1 MTEVIQLSISSLAE
15 YQDFVSCGSHYN
27 YRQNSQYNPSG
38 KVSKIT
44 IHHAAGVTSLDGF
57 SSILKSGN
65 VSWTYAI
72 DVNGKIGCYLDEG
85 FRPWTSSS
93 KSNDYNAV
101 TIEVSNSSTGGNWP
115 ISDASYA
122 ALLNLC
128 EDICRRNNITE
139 LVFTGSAETSNLTMH
154 KWFTATACPG
164 PYLSSK
170 FPEIAKTV
178 NARLKGM
185 PTYTASTITP
195 NAYQSANGQS
205 TSIINIDNILGN
217 SCPYIATLSHT
228 STSKIS
234 STWKTRCGISGVIL
248 EAGSLYDKGH
258 NLQTKFESSRLK
270 QQAKDAEVA
279 GLPIGLY
286 MEGRA
291 HTSAEAARE
300 MYYLS
305 FVVSKYIPEVGMW
318 IHPTIF
324 DDRNKTDDILNTY
337 LAELTRLG
345 LKAKIGLKLNKYEL
359 NRLNWSYHQDNWFL
373 WLEDNITDFDN
384 LKFKLTPQFFLT

>member
-27 YRQNSQYNPSG
+27 YRQNSQYNLSG

-44 IHHAAGVTSLDGF
+44 IHHSAGVTSLETF
-57 SSILKSGN
+57 SSILRSGN

-115 ISDASYA
+115 ISDASYS

-139 LVFTGSAETSNLTMH
+139 LVFTGNAETSNLTMH
-154 KWFTATACPG
+154 KWFAATACPG

-185 PTYTASTITP
+185 PTYSLPTIAP

-205 TSIINIDNILGN
+205 TSIINIDNIVGN
-217 SCPYIATLSHT
+217 SCPYVATLSHT
-228 STSKIS
+228 STSRIS
-234 STWKTRCGISGVIL
+234 STWKTKCGVSGVVL

-258 NLQTKFESSRLK
+258 NLQSKFENSRLK
-270 QQAKDAEVA
+270 QQARDAKSA

-291 HTSAEAARE
+291 HTSTEAVRE

-305 FVVSKYIPEVGMW
+305 FVVSKYVPEAGMW
-318 IHPTIF
+318 IHPIIF

-337 LAELTRLG
+337 LIELTRLG

-359 NRLNWSYHQDNWFL
+359 SRLNWSYHQNNWFL
-373 WLEDNITDFDN
+373 WLEDNVADFDN
-384 LKFKLTPQFFLT
+384 LKYKLTPQFFLT

>member
-1 MTEVIQLSISSLAE
+1 MTEVIQLSISSLVE

-101 TIEVSNSSTGGNWP
+101 TIEVSNSSIGGNWP
-115 ISDASYA
+115 ISDASYS

-228 STSKIS
+228 STSRIS
-234 STWKTRCGISGVIL
+234 STWKTKCGISGAIL

-270 QQAKDAEVA
+270 QQAKDAEAA

-291 HTSAEAARE
+291 HTSTEAARE

-305 FVVSKYIPEVGMW
+305 FVVSKYIPEAGMW
-318 IHPTIF
+318 IHPIVF

>member
-38 KVSKIT
+38 KVSKLT
-44 IHHAAGVTSLDGF
+44 IHHSAGVTSLETF
-57 SSILKSGN
+57 SSILRSGN

-115 ISDASYA
+115 ISDASYS
-122 ALLNLC
+122 ALVNLC

-139 LVFTGSAETSNLTMH
+139 LVFTGNAETSNLTMH
-154 KWFTATACPG
+154 KWFAATACPG

-185 PTYTASTITP
+185 PTYSLPTIAP

-205 TSIINIDNILGN
+205 TSIINIDNIVGN
-217 SCPYIATLSHT
+217 SCPYVATLSHT
-228 STSKIS
+228 STSRIS
-234 STWKTRCGISGVIL
+234 STWKTKCGVSGVVL

-258 NLQTKFESSRLK
+258 NLQSKFESSRLK
-270 QQAKDAEVA
+270 QQARDAKSA

-291 HTSAEAARE
+291 HTSTEAVRE

-305 FVVSKYIPEVGMW
+305 FVVSKYVPEAGMW
-318 IHPTIF
+318 IHPIIF

-337 LAELTRLG
+337 LIELTRLG

-359 NRLNWSYHQDNWFL
+359 SRLNWSYHQNNWFL
-373 WLEDNITDFDN
+373 WLEDNVADFDN
-384 LKFKLTPQFFLT
+384 LKYKLTPQFFLT

>member
-1 MTEVIQLSISSLAE
+1 MTEVIQLSISSLVE

-44 IHHAAGVTSLDGF
+44 VHHAAGITSLDGF

-101 TIEVSNSSTGGNWP
+101 TIEVSNSSIGGNWP
-115 ISDASYA
+115 ISDASYS

-185 PTYTASTITP
+185 PTYAASSITP

-217 SCPYIATLSHT
+217 LCPYIATLSHT

-234 STWKTRCGISGVIL
+234 STWKTKCGVSGVIL

-270 QQAKDAEVA
+270 QQAKDAEAA

-291 HTSAEAARE
+291 HTSTEAARE

-305 FVVSKYIPEVGMW
+305 FVVSKYIPEAGMW
-318 IHPTIF
+318 IHPIVF

>member
-1 MTEVIQLSISSLAE
+1 MMEEIQLSISSLAE

-44 IHHAAGVTSLDGF
+44 IHHSAGVTSLEEF
-57 SSILKSGN
+57 SSILRSRN

-93 KSNDYNAV
+93 RNNDYNAV
-101 TIEVSNSSTGGNWP
+101 TIEVSNSSIDGNWP
-115 ISDASYA
+115 ISDASYS

-128 EDICRRNNITE
+128 EDICRRNSISE
-139 LVFTGSAETSNLTMH
+139 LVYTGRAETSNLTMH
-154 KWFTATACPG
+154 KWFEATICPG

-170 FPEIAKTV
+170 FPDIARTV
-178 NARLKGM
+178 SARLKGM
-185 PTYTASTITP
+185 PTYSPLSITP
-195 NAYQSANGQS
+195 NAYQAANGQS
-205 TSIINIDNILGN
+205 NLIVNIDNIIGN

-228 STSKIS
+228 STSRIS
-234 STWKTRCGISGVIL
+234 SAWKTKCGISGVVL
-248 EAGSLYDKGH
+248 EAGSLYDIGH
-258 NLQTKFESSRLK
+258 NLQSRFESNRLK
-270 QQAKDAEVA
+270 QQVKDAKAA

-291 HTSAEAARE
+291 HTSKEALRE

-305 FVVSKYIPEVGMW
+305 FVVSKYIPEAGMW
-318 IHPTIF
+318 IHPIIF
-324 DDRNKTDDILNTY
+324 DDRSKTDDILNTY

-345 LKAKIGLKLNKYEL
+345 LKAKIGLKVNKYEL
-359 NRLNWSYHQDNWFL
+359 GRLNWSYHQNNWFL
-373 WLEDNITDFDN
+373 WLEDNVSDFDN
-384 LKFKLTPQFFLT
+384 LKYKITPQFFLT

>member
-1 MTEVIQLSISSLAE
+1 MTEVIQLSISSLVE

-93 KSNDYNAV
+93 KNNDYNAV
-101 TIEVSNSSTGGNWP
+101 TIEVSNSSIGGNWP
-115 ISDASYA
+115 ISDASYS

-185 PTYTASTITP
+185 PTYSASSITP
-195 NAYQSANGQS
+195 NAYQSVNGQS

-234 STWKTRCGISGVIL
+234 STWKTKCGISGVIL

-270 QQAKDAEVA
+270 QQAKDASAA

-291 HTSAEAARE
+291 HTSTEAARE

-305 FVVSKYIPEVGMW
+305 FVVSKYIPEAGMW
-318 IHPTIF
+318 IHPIVF

-359 NRLNWSYHQDNWFL
+359 NKLNWSYHQDNWFL